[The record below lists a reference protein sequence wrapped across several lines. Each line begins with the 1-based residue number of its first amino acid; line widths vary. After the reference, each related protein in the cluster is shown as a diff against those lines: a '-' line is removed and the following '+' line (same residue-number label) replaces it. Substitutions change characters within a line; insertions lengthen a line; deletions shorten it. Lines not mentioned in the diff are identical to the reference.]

1 MSFKRGIIR
10 SQVEIFNLKIEFF
23 FDNETVRA
31 ILT

>member
-1 MSFKRGIIR
+1 MAFKRGIVR
-10 SQVEIFNLKIEFF
+10 SQVEIFNFEIEFF